1 MRTYGTLSRE
11 LSCSKSH
18 SSSAAHVWS
27 SRWQFSSESREAG
40 LCLALHP
47 APLATQ
53 LVFGGESFAR
63 TVRHEHRRLG
73 AMPRLATGT
82 AHGVD
87 GRRSTTTRERRRLL
101 FNCCLRRS
109 TTAVRRLRS
118 ERRLERGRGS
128 GLGKGKV

>member
-1 MRTYGTLSRE
+1 M
-11 LSCSKSH
+11 H
-18 SSSAAHVWS
+18 AHVRNPEQRVELQQKPQR
-27 SRWQFSSESREAG
+27 SRAAGAEQVAVLVSESREAG

-63 TVRHEHRRLG
+63 TVRYEHRHVG

-87 GRRSTTTRERRRLL
+87 GTVQLDHP
-101 FNCCLRRS
+101 
-109 TTAVRRLRS
+109 
-118 ERRLERGRGS
+118 
-128 GLGKGKV
+128 

>member
-18 SSSAAHVWS
+18 SSRAAG
-27 SRWQFSSESREAG
+27 RWQFSSESREAG

-87 GRRSTTTRERRRLL
+87 GTVQLDHP
-101 FNCCLRRS
+101 
-109 TTAVRRLRS
+109 
-118 ERRLERGRGS
+118 
-128 GLGKGKV
+128 